1 MPTMTQ
7 YPLSYNA
14 ATEFVGLCRQ
24 VLQACR
30 VTKEESVL
38 LFTDTEFYPL
48 YPASMMAAAQ
58 ELAGEVIQMLVPST
72 LPDIAGRIVGNAW
85 RDADLVISMTRV
97 PLLYTEAHNKVRSC
111 GTRDLL
117 MIQCPDTLRRLMPL
131 PKVRAQSIHG
141 REILSAGKIM
151 RITSNAG
158 TNLEVN
164 LSGRSARCHFGA
176 ADEPGAWDEWPQ
188 GSVSVFPKMGTVD
201 GTLVLDAGDIF
212 LTFGV
217 GPSALL
223 HALDRHVTH
232 RVTMTIRESVL
243 VSIEG
248 DGEASLVRNWL
259 EQWQDPRSYW
269 IAHVGWGTHHRADWN
284 IVGMDSEIYC
294 GNLLVG
300 IGRSVTWPE
309 GGDNDCLSHMDFC
322 CLRHSIQVDDRL
334 VVDKGSLTYDIL
346 TS

>member
-1 MPTMTQ
+1 MTQ

-14 ATEFVGLCRQ
+14 ATEFVGLCKE
-24 VLQACR
+24 VLRASK
-30 VTKEESVL
+30 VSKDESVL

-48 YPASMMAAAQ
+48 YPAAMMAAAQ
-58 ELAGEVIQMLVPST
+58 ELAGEVVQVMVPST
-72 LPDIAGRIVGNAW
+72 LPNISGRLVNRAW
-85 RDADLVISMTRV
+85 RDADLVVSMTRV
-97 PLLYTEAHNKVRSC
+97 PLLYTGAHNSVRSG

-131 PKVRAQSIHG
+131 PEVRARSLAG
-141 REILSAGKIM
+141 RDVLDAGKIL
-151 RITSNAG
+151 RITSSAG
-158 TNLEVN
+158 TDLIVDKA
-164 LSGRSARCHFGA
+164 GRGGHCNYGA

-188 GSVSVFPKMGTVD
+188 GSVSTFPAVGSVQ

-232 RVTMTIRESVL
+232 RVVMTIRDSVI

-248 DGEASLVRNWL
+248 DGEASLIQNWL
-259 EQWQDPRSYW
+259 KQWKDPRSFW
-269 IAHVGWGTHHRADWN
+269 IAHLGWGTHHRADWN
-284 IVGMDSEIYC
+284 IVGMDSEVYC

-300 IGRSVTWPE
+300 VGRSVTWPE
-309 GGDNDCLSHMDFC
+309 GGDNDCLSHLDFC
-322 CLRHSIQVDDRL
+322 CLGHSFSVDDRL
-334 VVDKGSLTYDIL
+334 VVDQGVVVYD
-346 TS
+346 SNR

>member
-1 MPTMTQ
+1 MTQ
-7 YPLSYNA
+7 YPLSYSA
-14 ATEFVGLCRQ
+14 ATEFVGLCKQ
-24 VLQACR
+24 VLNACK
-30 VTKEESVL
+30 VTKDESVL

-48 YPASMMAAAQ
+48 YPAAMMAAAQ
-58 ELAGEVIQMLVPST
+58 ELAGEVVHVTVPST
-72 LPDIAGRIVGNAW
+72 LPDISGRIVSQAW
-85 RDADLVISMTRV
+85 QDADLVVSMTRV
-97 PLLYTEAHNKVRSC
+97 PLLYTEAHNKVRGS

-131 PKVRAQSIHG
+131 PKVRARCLAG
-141 REILSAGKIM
+141 REILEAGNTL
-151 RITSNAG
+151 RITSSAG
-158 TNLEVN
+158 TDLKVDKA
-164 LSGRSARCHFGA
+164 GRGARCHYGA
-176 ADEPGAWDEWPQ
+176 ADEPGAWEEWPQ
-188 GSVSVFPKMGTVD
+188 GSVATFPEVGKVE

-232 RVTMTIRESVL
+232 RVTMTIRESVI

-248 DGEASLVRNWL
+248 DGEASLIRNWL
-259 EQWQDPRSYW
+259 EQWKDPRSFW

-300 IGRSVTWPE
+300 VGRSVTWPE
-309 GGDNDCLSHMDFC
+309 GGDNDCRSHMDFC
-322 CLRHSIQVDDRL
+322 CLRHSFWVDDRL
-334 VVDKGSLTYDIL
+334 VVDKGALVYD
-346 TS
+346 SDESSGV